1 MEDRSFHL
9 GQVKDM
15 SKETTYNSRSVTV
28 ACGAE
33 DLYAFLTDMRNFE
46 TIIPGG
52 KITEWEAD
60 EMRCSFRIDHAGK
73 FTASL
78 SEALP
83 YSGIEYLAE
92 TFITGKVTAHVDI
105 ETVDA
110 ARSKIS
116 LSVSAHLNPFVK
128 MAVGD
133 AAERYLDMI
142 ITAMEN
148 YDGYD
153 RIRGDIQSP

>member
-1 MEDRSFHL
+1 MEDRSFRL
-9 GQVKDM
+9 GQVKEM

-28 ACGAE
+28 ACGPG

-46 TIIPGG
+46 TIIPGE

-60 EMRCSFRIDHAGK
+60 EMSCSFRVDHAGK
-73 FTASL
+73 INASL
-78 SEALP
+78 AEAVP
-83 YSGIEYLAE
+83 YSAIDYQAE
-92 TFITGKVTAHVDI
+92 TFITGKITAHVAI
-105 ETVDA
+105 ETVDHD
-110 ARSKIS
+110 RSRVSIS
-116 LSVSAHLNPFVK
+116 VCAHLNPFVK

-133 AAERYLDMI
+133 APEKYLEMI
-142 ITAMEN
+142 ITAVEN